1 MSNWEK
7 RNSNGENI
15 LSSMLIMKTSFNDRE
30 YYKNATSR
38 ENIQRHKVP
47 FQNKTHEVTNDESKK
62 MKTYQIK
69 RTNH

>member
-1 MSNWEK
+1 
-7 RNSNGENI
+7 
-15 LSSMLIMKTSFNDRE
+15 MLIMKTSFNDRE